1 MTVLADDVLI
11 EKIERPFLFL
21 IIDGLLGEGGWAE
34 REVRRSAVIDCR
46 GLQPQ
51 MHVKSQLDRGRRREQ
66 GFDGT
71 LRRRRQAGRERRRRC
86 KEVRGGEGETRILG

>member
-1 MTVLADDVLI
+1 MLREA
-11 EKIERPFLFL
+11 
-21 IIDGLLGEGGWAE
+21 GAE

-51 MHVKSQLDRGRRREQ
+51 MHVKSQLRCRRKEQ

-71 LRRRRQAGRERRRRC
+71 LRRRRKARREEQRRC
-86 KEVRGGEGETRILG
+86 EEWRIESVGKQNVESWEGTIDISPPARELLVEGATTEP